1 MRVSSRRHIMAVIQQ
16 NPLGIIDFS
25 DEFLSNLAGVAT
37 MDCYGIVG
45 MASQKAMDGIVELLK
60 GENLSKGV
68 KITTQDNIVDIHLY
82 VIVEYGVSI
91 SAVASNVIDTVKYRV
106 EKFTGLTV
114 GRVDVTVN
122 GIRV

>member
-1 MRVSSRRHIMAVIQQ
+1 MAVVQQ
-16 NPLGIIDFS
+16 NSYGSIDFT

-45 MASQKAMDGIVELLK
+45 MASQNAMDGIVELLK
-60 GENLSKGV
+60 GENLNKGV
-68 KITTQDNIVDIHLY
+68 KITTQDGNVGIHLF

-106 EKFTGLTV
+106 EKFTGLNV
-114 GRVDVTVN
+114 DRVDVTVN

>member
-1 MRVSSRRHIMAVIQQ
+1 MAVIQQ
-16 NPLGIIDFS
+16 NSYGKIEFS

-45 MASQKAMDGIVELLK
+45 MASQNAMDGIVELLK
-60 GENLSKGV
+60 GENLNKGV
-68 KITTQDNIVDIHLY
+68 KITTQDSNVSIHLF

-106 EKFTGLTV
+106 EKFTGLSV
-114 GRVDVTVN
+114 DRVDVTVN

>member
-1 MRVSSRRHIMAVIQQ
+1 MAVTQQ
-16 NPLGIIDFS
+16 KSLGKIVYS
-25 DEFLSNLAGVAT
+25 DEFISNLAGLAT

-60 GENLSKGV
+60 GENLNKGV
-68 KITTQDNIVDIHLY
+68 KITTENESIRIQLF

-106 EKFTGLTV
+106 ESITGLNV
-114 GRVDVTVN
+114 EKVDVTVN

>member
-1 MRVSSRRHIMAVIQQ
+1 MAVTQQ
-16 NPLGIIDFS
+16 NSYGKIDYT

-60 GENLSKGV
+60 GENLNKGV
-68 KITTQDNIVDIHLY
+68 KITTENDAVRIHLY

-91 SAVASNVIDTVKYRV
+91 SAVAANVIDTVKYKV
-106 EKFTGLTV
+106 EKITGLN
-114 GRVDVTVN
+114 VDKVNVTVN

>member
-1 MRVSSRRHIMAVIQQ
+1 MAVIQQ
-16 NPLGIIDFS
+16 TSFGKIEFS

-37 MDCYGIVG
+37 MECYGIVG
-45 MASQKAMDGIVELLK
+45 MASQKAIDGIVELLK
-60 GENLSKGV
+60 GENLNKGV
-68 KITTQDNIVDIHLY
+68 EILTTDDSVHIHVY

-106 EKFTGLTV
+106 EKITGLNV
-114 GRVDVTVN
+114 EKVNVTVN

>member
-1 MRVSSRRHIMAVIQQ
+1 MAVIQQ
-16 NPLGIIDFS
+16 NSYGKIEFT

-45 MASQKAMDGIVELLK
+45 MSSQNAMDGIVELLK
-60 GENLSKGV
+60 GENLNKGV
-68 KITTQDNIVDIHLY
+68 KIITENESVKIQLF

-91 SAVASNVIDTVKYRV
+91 SAVASNVIDTVKYKV
-106 EKFTGLTV
+106 ETITGLNIE
-114 GRVDVTVN
+114 RVDVTVN

>member
-1 MRVSSRRHIMAVIQQ
+1 MAVIQQ
-16 NPLGIIDFS
+16 NSYGKIEFT

-45 MASQKAMDGIVELLK
+45 MSSQNAMDGIVELLK
-60 GENLSKGV
+60 GENLNKGV
-68 KITTQDNIVDIHLY
+68 KIITENESVRIQLF

-91 SAVASNVIDTVKYRV
+91 SAVASNVIDTVKYKV
-106 EKFTGLTV
+106 ETITGLNIE
-114 GRVDVTVN
+114 RVDVTVN

>member
-1 MRVSSRRHIMAVIQQ
+1 MSVIQQ
-16 NPLGIIDFS
+16 KSFGKIVYS
-25 DEFLSNLAGVAT
+25 DEFLSNLAGLAS

-60 GENLSKGV
+60 GENLNKGV
-68 KITTQDNIVDIHLY
+68 KITTENESIRIHLY

-106 EKFTGLTV
+106 ETITGLNV
-114 GRVDVTVN
+114 DKVDVTVN

>member
-1 MRVSSRRHIMAVIQQ
+1 MAVVQQ
-16 NPLGIIDFS
+16 KSLGKVIYS
-25 DEFLSNLAGVAT
+25 DEFISNLAGLAS

-60 GENLSKGV
+60 GENLNKGV
-68 KITTQDNIVDIHLY
+68 KITTNNDSIGIELF

-91 SAVASNVIDTVKYRV
+91 SAVASNVIDTVKYKV
-106 EKFTGLTV
+106 ESITGLNV
-114 GRVDVTVN
+114 ERVDVTVN

>member
-1 MRVSSRRHIMAVIQQ
+1 MSVIKQ
-16 NPLGIIDFS
+16 NTFGKIEYS
-25 DEFLSNLAGVAT
+25 DEFLSNLAGLAS

-60 GENLSKGV
+60 GENLNKGV
-68 KITTQDNIVDIHLY
+68 KITTENESVRIHLF

-106 EKFTGLTV
+106 EKITGLNV
-114 GRVDVTVN
+114 DKVDVTVN

>member
-1 MRVSSRRHIMAVIQQ
+1 MAVLQQ
-16 NPLGIIDFS
+16 KSLGKIVYS
-25 DEFLSNLAGVAT
+25 DEFISNLAGLAT

-60 GENLSKGV
+60 GENLNKGV
-68 KITTQDNIVDIHLY
+68 KITTENDSIRIQLF

-91 SAVASNVIDTVKYRV
+91 SAVASNVIDTVKYKV
-106 EKFTGLTV
+106 ETITGLSV
-114 GRVDVTVN
+114 PKVDVTVN

>member
-1 MRVSSRRHIMAVIQQ
+1 MAVTQKNSMGTIE
-16 NPLGIIDFS
+16 FS

-60 GENLSKGV
+60 GENLNKGV
-68 KITTQDNIVDIHLY
+68 EINTENGLVRIHLY

-106 EKFTGLTV
+106 EKYTGLTV
-114 GRVDVTVN
+114 DKVDVTIN

>member
-1 MRVSSRRHIMAVIQQ
+1 MAVIQQ
-16 NPLGIIDFS
+16 NSYGIIDFS
-25 DEFLSNLAGVAT
+25 DEFLSNLAGIAT
-37 MDCYGIVG
+37 MECYGIVG

-60 GENLSKGV
+60 GENLNKGV
-68 KITTQDNIVDIHLY
+68 EIITDGELVRIHLY

-106 EKFTGLTV
+106 EKFTGLNV
-114 GRVDVTVN
+114 DKVDVTVN

>member
-1 MRVSSRRHIMAVIQQ
+1 MAVIQQ
-16 NPLGIIDFS
+16 NSYGRIDFS

-68 KITTQDNIVDIHLY
+68 KITTEDDILSIHLF
-82 VIVEYGVSI
+82 VVVEYGVSI

-106 EKFTGLTV
+106 EKITGLNV
-114 GRVDVTVN
+114 DKVDVTVN

>member
-1 MRVSSRRHIMAVIQQ
+1 MAVIQQ
-16 NPLGIIDFS
+16 KSLGKIVYS
-25 DEFLSNLAGVAT
+25 DEFISNLAGLAS

-60 GENLSKGV
+60 GENLNKGV
-68 KITTQDNIVDIHLY
+68 KITTENDSIRIQLF

-91 SAVASNVIDTVKYRV
+91 SAVASNVIDTVKYKV
-106 EKFTGLTV
+106 ESITGLNV
-114 GRVDVTVN
+114 DKVDVTVN

>member
-1 MRVSSRRHIMAVIQQ
+1 MAVIQQ
-16 NPLGIIDFS
+16 NSYGKIEYS
-25 DEFLSNLAGVAT
+25 DEFLSNLAGLAT

-45 MASQKAMDGIVELLK
+45 MSSQKAMDGIVEMLK

-68 KITTQDNIVDIHLY
+68 RIYTENDAVHVELY

-106 EKFTGLTV
+106 EKITGLNV
-114 GRVDVTVN
+114 EKVDVTIN

>member
-1 MRVSSRRHIMAVIQQ
+1 MAVIQK
-16 NPLGIIDFS
+16 NSYGIIEFS

-60 GENLSKGV
+60 GENLNKGV
-68 KITTQDNIVDIHLY
+68 EITTDGELVHIHLF

-106 EKFTGLTV
+106 ENITGLNV
-114 GRVDVTVN
+114 DKVDVTVN

>member
-1 MRVSSRRHIMAVIQQ
+1 MAVVQQ
-16 NPLGIIDFS
+16 KSFGKVVYS
-25 DEFLSNLAGVAT
+25 DEFLSNLAGLAS

-60 GENLSKGV
+60 GESLNKGV
-68 KITTQDNIVDIHLY
+68 KITTENDVVRIHLF

-91 SAVASNVIDTVKYRV
+91 SAVASNVIDTVKYKV
-106 EKFTGLTV
+106 EKITGLNV
-114 GRVDVTVN
+114 DKVDVTVN

>member
-1 MRVSSRRHIMAVIQQ
+1 MAVIQQ
-16 NPLGIIDFS
+16 NSYGKIEFT

-45 MASQKAMDGIVELLK
+45 MASQNAMDGIVELLK
-60 GENLSKGV
+60 GENLNRGV
-68 KITTQDNIVDIHLY
+68 KITTKDESVSIQLF

-91 SAVASNVIDTVKYRV
+91 SAVAANVIDTVKYKV
-106 EKFTGLTV
+106 EKITGLNV
-114 GRVDVTVN
+114 DRVDVTVC